1 MWSSKLKTLRWAT
14 LVLGVSNLILIVF
27 GLILAVS
34 ASHCSHSESLSLA
47 FVLIIAVVRNVWM
60 VATGIAQEATATTI
74 LSVPSDSVAA
84 DAVFRLER
92 RMRYKRW
99 LWWIRFGNV
108 VSVLQFVGATY
119 FMFVIVK
126 YASHSGD
133 VIGCFSG
140 HDKIGEGWEQI
151 SLVVFILVLWFVVI
165 VQCVTGSDVL
175 RWRSFYATHDNA
187 WKAHYSEVFD
197 HGIREA
203 LCCLGRVKYLS
214 VLEEDEVYS
223 VARLLGDLVAYR
235 ASDTGHLELLT
246 GFNLEQF
253 SSSSRRPVLEG
264 DNWWRGHA
272 AAFLRYVNQSPEALR
287 RGRVSQVKCEAAYFI
302 MVLHHL
308 RSVVISVRGTETPED
323 LITDGLCTECNLN
336 WEDLDGLINSNHV
349 YSDAKQSVVSS
360 FPHYGH
366 SGIVEAARELYT
378 QIDGQ
383 SADRVDVMVFL
394 NGDVTAANAVKF
406 KIKKFVMLR
415 KVMTIPVRVSLSDVG
430 GDDVEGSNGCSTK
443 GRGSSLLMGV
453 FMRDGR
459 NTGINSMNS
468 TPLRVVGRGKEANL
482 L

>member
-99 LWWIRFGNV
+99 LWWTRFGNV

-133 VIGCFSG
+133 FYPG
-140 HDKIGEGWEQI
+140 
-151 SLVVFILVLWFVVI
+151 VVV
-165 VQCVTGSDVL
+165 CGDCTMRYRSDVL

-235 ASDTGHLELLT
+235 ASGTGHLELLT
-246 GFNLEQF
+246 GILFTGLALLQRPRQLTNSTEYLREAPEERIHEAAVYHQF
-253 SSSSRRPVLEG
+253 AEAAYTGPLLDFGRNPVLFPCAWLYRQG
-264 DNWWRGHA
+264 VLTPWTRNSCLSKI
-272 AAFLRYVNQSPEALR
+272 FNQSPEALR

-308 RSVVISVRGTETPED
+308 RSVVISVRGTETPET
-323 LITDGLCTECNLN
+323 L
-336 WEDLDGLINSNHV
+336 
-349 YSDAKQSVVSS
+349 
-360 FPHYGH
+360 
-366 SGIVEAARELYT
+366 
-378 QIDGQ
+378 
-383 SADRVDVMVFL
+383 
-394 NGDVTAANAVKF
+394 
-406 KIKKFVMLR
+406 
-415 KVMTIPVRVSLSDVG
+415 
-430 GDDVEGSNGCSTK
+430 
-443 GRGSSLLMGV
+443 
-453 FMRDGR
+453 
-459 NTGINSMNS
+459 
-468 TPLRVVGRGKEANL
+468 
-482 L
+482 